1 VISVAED
8 TGNSAGRKNGCLE
21 LSLTATG
28 YDADFRI
35 CDSELAARYRP
46 ASSNIKDSRRKN
58 QYFGAQGIAWKN
70 SMKELAM
77 ISSLLFVTL
86 RYFHKSI

>member
-58 QYFGAQGIAWKN
+58 QYFGAQGIAWK
-70 SMKELAM
+70 ELAM